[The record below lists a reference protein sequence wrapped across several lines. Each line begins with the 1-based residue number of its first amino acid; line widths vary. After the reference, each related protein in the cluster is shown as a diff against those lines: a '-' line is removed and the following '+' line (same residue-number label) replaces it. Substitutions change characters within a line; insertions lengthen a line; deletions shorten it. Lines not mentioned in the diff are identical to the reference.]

1 MNPKA
6 ITSLVLATSI
16 LLGGAPFIFLP
27 LGRALGHEAL
37 AASRAPR
44 AVLGLFLAYK
54 WLQAVSDDLNSWAF
68 FGWSW
73 AGFFY
78 IAYVLTREKKAE

>member
-1 MNPKA
+1 MDALYTIIMWGIA
-6 ITSLVLATSI
+6 IV
-16 LLGGAPFIFLP
+16 GGA
-27 LGRALGHEAL
+27 ALLSYAL
-37 AASRAPR
+37 DEYGGNSIRL